1 MSGDPYAKV
10 LILLQTMVP
19 NSRFVLPPEP
29 SVSYAY
35 CSDTMMDERVAKAVE
50 GVDVLYHEATYS
62 DEMAVQA
69 REYGHSTAAQA
80 GRIARMAGVKKL
92 VIGHYSKRITYVQV
106 LVEQAKR
113 EFDVVIPANE
123 GLKIDL
129 L

>member
-1 MSGDPYAKV
+1 
-10 LILLQTMVP
+10 
-19 NSRFVLPPEP
+19 
-29 SVSYAY
+29 
-35 CSDTMMDERVAKAVE
+35 
-50 GVDVLYHEATYS
+50 
-62 DEMAVQA
+62 MAVQA

-92 VIGHYSKRITYVQV
+92 VIGHYSKRITDVQV